1 MPPAAI
7 PEKKI
12 FSYVENIIHCVVL
25 RLSRNHL
32 FFLLIFP
39 EATGVTAPRNPV
51 IVSVSLKNSQKAPK
65 KDCRHKLLPKQVQ
78 QPLLC
83 KGLLSLQQYHLSLAF
98 KIPRKSECHWKRDYH
113 WIKQSKCTLT
123 QLKLLSVI
131 LLPLSSLKSPIRPE
145 FYCWYLVLLLS
156 MVDREQQITMKILKV
171 YHEEHP
177 QTCMQEYMQ

>member
-12 FSYVENIIHCVVL
+12 FSYIENIIHCVVL

-51 IVSVSLKNSQKAPK
+51 IVSVSLKNSQKAAK

-98 KIPRKSECHWKRDYH
+98 KIPLKSECHNIHQKKIHTLYVSSTLQNLLMPSSLLFVVITKKIVLLRLKHICIQSGSLALFNTKRGF
-113 WIKQSKCTLT
+113 
-123 QLKLLSVI
+123 
-131 LLPLSSLKSPIRPE
+131 LLP
-145 FYCWYLVLLLS
+145 F
-156 MVDREQQITMKILKV
+156 
-171 YHEEHP
+171 
-177 QTCMQEYMQ
+177 